1 MAGLGRATRRG
12 DGACRR
18 FERAAGRAPVV
29 GAADLAPAPAIHG
42 PAIHGPAGFRALFTG
57 TRQTRQ
63 TALFVG
69 LFTLAP
75 LATIAF
81 PLLSAVVMVEK
92 GFRVDQ
98 SLAFAA
104 LSMLGP
110 PLGTLLT
117 ALVIDRLERRAC
129 LTALAAAMA
138 ALGTAFA
145 ASGTFLTLVLVGIAF
160 NTAAATYGS
169 VLAVYAT
176 ELLPTPLRASAMTC
190 AWAGGRVA
198 AALAPL
204 ILLPVLSA
212 YGPHAMFAVITIVLG
227 PAPRCCLP
235 DRAACPAGPLHR
247 PRGDA
252 PHRQARSASVANPA
266 RFTR

>member
-1 MAGLGRATRRG
+1 
-12 DGACRR
+12 
-18 FERAAGRAPVV
+18 
-29 GAADLAPAPAIHG
+29 
-42 PAIHGPAGFRALFTG
+42 
-57 TRQTRQ
+57 
-63 TALFVG
+63 
-69 LFTLAP
+69 
-75 LATIAF
+75 
-81 PLLSAVVMVEK
+81 MVEK

-227 PAPRCCLP
+227 AS
-235 DRAACPAGPLHR
+235 AALLLAGP
-247 PRGDA
+247 RGLSGRA
-252 PHRQARSASVANPA
+252 VA
-266 RFTR
+266 